1 MGRGEQRQRQGTLVR
16 GGQCGGAWRAGP
28 ADPQGV
34 EVGKEKADSDVSGK
48 TLCALEVLG
57 DSGTVHPLPP
67 GAQQVDM
74 KEERLS
80 KDRAVQGGRDGN
92 HRS

>member
-1 MGRGEQRQRQGTLVR
+1 MLVR
-16 GGQCGGAWRAGP
+16 GRQRSGAWRAGP
-28 ADPQGV
+28 AEPQGV

-48 TLCALEVLG
+48 TPCALEVLG
-57 DSGTVHPLPP
+57 DSGTAHPLPP
-67 GAQQVDM
+67 GAQHVDM

-80 KDRAVQGGRDGN
+80 KDRDVQGGRGGN